1 MDNDDKK
8 KNRKKI
14 IKRFFRIAVII
25 IVAWLAVNI
34 CLTLLFTQK
43 IPHRYASAQE
53 GKELMLSNTEYYS
66 GFTQNDIEFRM
77 KKSGEIELTPEGI
90 KEAREICEK
99 HSTLSDFLRTV
110 AKVDE
115 KTAKEDARWIGHY
128 LSPSTYEGIK
138 RYIQS
143 LQTKGVIR
151 NELE

>member
-1 MDNDDKK
+1 MNKSAEDYIKTIYLLKERLGCVRSVDVAKEMSFSKASVSVAMSNLRK
-8 KNRKKI
+8 KNI
-14 IKRFFRIAVII
+14 IK
-25 IVAWLAVNI
+25 
-34 CLTLLFTQK
+34 
-43 IPHRYASAQE
+43 
-53 GKELMLSNTEYYS
+53 
-66 GFTQNDIEFRM
+66 M
-77 KKSGEIELTPEGI
+77 KKNGEIELTPEGI
-90 KEAREICEK
+90 RAAREICEK

-143 LQTKGVIR
+143 LHTKGAIR

>member
-1 MDNDDKK
+1 MVKINKSAEDYIKSIYLLKERIGCVRSVDIAREMSFSKASVSVAMSNLRK
-8 KNRKKI
+8 KNI
-14 IKRFFRIAVII
+14 I
-25 IVAWLAVNI
+25 
-34 CLTLLFTQK
+34 
-43 IPHRYASAQE
+43 
-53 GKELMLSNTEYYS
+53 
-66 GFTQNDIEFRM
+66 RM
-77 KKSGEIELTPEGI
+77 KKNGEIEFTPEGI
-90 KEAREICEK
+90 KVATEICEK

-128 LSPSTYEGIK
+128 LSPSTYAGIK